1 MYNVAVVRQLCAEI
15 SAEKDSARLATLVA
29 LLHAVVR
36 EDQEEVRMRLAY
48 LAKKYADVV
57 FEQAEAAD

>member
-1 MYNVAVVRQLCAEI
+1 VYNVAVVRQLCAEI
-15 SAEKDSARLATLVA
+15 SAERDSDRVEKLID

-36 EDQEEVRMRLAY
+36 EDLEEIRMRMAF

-57 FEQAEAAD
+57 EPSQAAD